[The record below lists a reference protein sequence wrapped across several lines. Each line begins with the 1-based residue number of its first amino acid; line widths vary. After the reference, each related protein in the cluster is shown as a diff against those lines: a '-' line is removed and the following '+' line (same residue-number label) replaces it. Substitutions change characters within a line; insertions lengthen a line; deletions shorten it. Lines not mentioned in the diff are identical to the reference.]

1 DAASP
6 LASRAVP
13 PRARIYTL
21 SLRDALPIFERR
33 EPASL
38 GEAQGAVQV
47 LRLDL
52 DRRELASVGQAHP
65 AAARE
70 VVADLTDGADRV
82 LEREVAPRAGILLEH
97 PQHDRCRAD
106 LEERRVLA
114 H

>member
-33 EPASL
+33 EPAPL
-38 GEAQGAVQV
+38 GEAQGTVQV

-82 LEREVAPRAGILLEH
+82 LERSEEDTSELQSPDHLVCRLPLE
-97 PQHDRCRAD
+97 QKNTSTR
-106 LEERRVLA
+106 
-114 H
+114 